1 MYNAVCGPAAAGR
14 REGGH
19 QSHLESVT
27 PWSGLPE
34 QSHVM
39 PGDCSRTNG
48 PSHEAS
54 TWARPLFHQNSGMMW
69 ALATNEAGHCSL
81 VTCGDLCPVSPVMT
95 ISMTSGQWPVCATN
109 RKLEWFLQLSL
120 HCLHATAL
128 NCVTKHQAPGGR
140 REDGEAAS
148 WFNRSAVSFLFIGY
162 RITHL
167 MIIILLNLEHLVTY
181 DGWSMVNVIVRQP
194 TWPTIALS
202 WSGLHWI
209 LTHQH
214 QQQRAMCNVLI
225 DQVIIYIY
233 IYPHSDLQH
242 PTPSVL
248 SWSLPKRNTG
258 GEAFLNF

>member
-1 MYNAVCGPAAAGR
+1 MYIAVSGRGDTRATLRVSRPGQGYRSSHTSCQVTAAG
-14 REGGH
+14 
-19 QSHLESVT
+19 QMVPLMK
-27 PWSGLPE
+27 L
-34 QSHVM
+34 QL
-39 PGDCSRTNG
+39 G
-48 PSHEAS
+48 P
-54 TWARPLFHQNSGMMW
+54 
-69 ALATNEAGHCSL
+69 GHCSTKTVAWCEPWPL
-81 VTCGDLCPVSPVMT
+81 MRLDTAHWSPCGELCPVSPVMT